1 MEEKNIYNTKKY
13 IDELKNFKFTK
24 EELSKHAEQSS
35 YTVGESVHESMKLN
49 LRLLLPA
56 AADRKDYI
64 LIGACMWIY
73 ISL

>member
-13 IDELKNFKFTK
+13 IDELKNFKLTK
-24 EELSKHAEQSS
+24 EELSKHAGQSS
-35 YTVGESVHESMKLN
+35 HTVGESVHESMKLN
-49 LRLLLPA
+49 LRLLPA

-64 LIGACMWIY
+64 LIGACMWIF